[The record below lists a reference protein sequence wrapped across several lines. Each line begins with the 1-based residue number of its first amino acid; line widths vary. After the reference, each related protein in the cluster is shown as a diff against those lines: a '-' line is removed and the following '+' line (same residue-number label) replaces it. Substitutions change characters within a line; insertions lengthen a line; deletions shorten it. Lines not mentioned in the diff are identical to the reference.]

1 MPGRVDGT
9 GTDSPPGRH
18 EGQEGRRERREGGRR
33 PRSSAGGGRPRGCGG
48 GGRPRGSAGG
58 GALNRAL
65 GAQRRLHLVR
75 RGLPRRLDLVGAA
88 IRGVAVRRGLEVGAH
103 LLLCRRRR
111 ERAKARAGF

>member
-18 EGQEGRRERREGGRR
+18 EGQEGRRERREGGR
-33 PRSSAGGGRPRGCGG
+33 
-48 GGRPRGSAGG
+48 RPRGSAGG